1 MKNSEAVAI
10 FCNINNSKEC
20 NSKKIEA
27 IKNVTEYGMVY
38 MSITKQEYVNVLD
51 WLMSNYD
58 FREDR
63 LIDNSM
69 IIKIPEPD
77 NKKTSCLEPMKIGFA
92 LKAEIYKYNYRK
104 EHEPQQIS
112 ALDLTVI
119 YALYE
124 YLKILEG
131 EKKSEKIY
139 SE

>member
-1 MKNSEAVAI
+1 M
-10 FCNINNSKEC
+10 
-20 NSKKIEA
+20 
-27 IKNVTEYGMVY
+27 T
-38 MSITKQEYVNVLD
+38 
-51 WLMSNYD
+51 NYD
-58 FREDR
+58 FKEDR

-77 NKKTSCLEPMKIGFA
+77 NKKPSCLEPMKIGFA

-112 ALDLTVI
+112 TLDLTII

-131 EKKSEKIY
+131 EKK
-139 SE
+139 